1 MKAIAK
7 FVAGAMDVIYR
18 CCAGLDVHKQTVEG
32 AVRRMEP
39 DGRVQ
44 VEIRQFG
51 TMTDDLL
58 EMVEWLKAQGV
69 TPVAMESTG
78 VFWKPIYNILE
89 GHFTVLLVNAHPVKQ
104 VPGRKTDVRDCQWLA
119 QLLQYGL
126 LKGSFIPP
134 RWQRDL
140 RDLTR
145 ERTQLADEQTRAAN
159 RIHKVLEDAHIKL
172 GSVATDIL
180 GVSGRDILER
190 LIAGEQDT
198 GKLAERARGKLRS
211 KIPELHRALRGHLS
225 EHHRFALRLHLD
237 HLQRLEKLVERLN
250 ERIAELCQPYRQ
262 QIEELDQ
269 IPGIDQVGAES
280 IVAEVGGGHAGV
292 SHRGASVF
300 LGRNLFGQQ

>member
-18 CCAGLDVHKQTVEG
+18 CCADLDVHKQTVEG

-44 VEIRQFG
+44 VEIRQLG

-89 GHFTVLLVNAHPVKQ
+89 GHFTVLLVNAHHVKQ

-211 KIPELHRALRGHLS
+211 KIPELRR
-225 EHHRFALRLHLD
+225 R
-237 HLQRLEKLVERLN
+237 
-250 ERIAELCQPYRQ
+250 C
-262 QIEELDQ
+262 
-269 IPGIDQVGAES
+269 GAT
-280 IVAEVGGGHAGV
+280 
-292 SHRGASVF
+292 
-300 LGRNLFGQQ
+300 